1 MASEQ
6 QELTEIIDLSL
17 IADIL
22 QIINFW
28 LNMKQVSSDALMKEL
43 KRQDSD
49 YLETLLESQK
59 AILAKLNSIEILL
72 KGLSNVK

>member
-1 MASEQ
+1 MATEQ

-43 KRQDSD
+43 KRQDTD

-59 AILAKLNSIEILL
+59 AILAKLDSIETLL

>member
-1 MASEQ
+1 MATEQ

-28 LNMKQVSSDALMKEL
+28 LNMKQVSSDALGKGIEIKLKAWSMAGTLL
-43 KRQDSD
+43 KRV
-49 YLETLLESQK
+49 
-59 AILAKLNSIEILL
+59 L
-72 KGLSNVK
+72 KRL

>member
-1 MASEQ
+1 MATEQ
-6 QELTEIIDLSL
+6 QELTEIIDLNL

-59 AILAKLNSIEILL
+59 AILAKLDSIETLL

>member
-1 MASEQ
+1 MATEQ

-17 IADIL
+17 IADTL

-43 KRQDSD
+43 KRQDTD
-49 YLETLLESQK
+49 YLEPCLK
-59 AILAKLNSIEILL
+59 AKKLSWLNWIPL
-72 KGLSNVK
+72 KLC